1 MDDGGKPAR
10 PHKVALGASSGLSC
24 TTLMVQLK
32 VGPGS
37 GCYPAGRSI
46 IEIKGKNT
54 MTDQLAEE
62 LAVLQLRFHAHNA
75 VLSIIVHELT
85 ETNPTAHLQQML
97 LRLADRAQAEL
108 DLNEE
113 GCRLFAQTV
122 RDLASR

>member
-1 MDDGGKPAR
+1 
-10 PHKVALGASSGLSC
+10 
-24 TTLMVQLK
+24 
-32 VGPGS
+32 
-37 GCYPAGRSI
+37 
-46 IEIKGKNT
+46 

-85 ETNPTAHLQQML
+85 EANPTAHLQQML
-97 LRLADRAQAEL
+97 LRLADRAQTEL
-108 DLNEE
+108 DLSEE